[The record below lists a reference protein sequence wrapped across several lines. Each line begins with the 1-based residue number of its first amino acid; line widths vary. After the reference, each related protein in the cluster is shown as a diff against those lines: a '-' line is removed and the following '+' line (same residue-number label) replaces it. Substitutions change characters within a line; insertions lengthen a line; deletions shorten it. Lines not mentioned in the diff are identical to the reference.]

1 MKRLFGSISLILVA
15 AALSAQPAIAHQ
27 GNPDFRSEITGVTPA
42 SLGDGLL
49 FSIQNFDD
57 NVEFVNRSGKTVVVE
72 GYDGEPYVRIDGSG
86 VVEVNLNSPA
96 YYLNED
102 RYADVQVPDR
112 ADAEAEPDWKEVDDN
127 GRFTW
132 HDHRS
137 HYMGLDIPPQVKD
150 ESKETKVFDYTIPI
164 EVGGEPAKV
173 NGTLTWVG
181 TGSKAPVIPF
191 VILGLAI
198 IAAIVFW
205 LIRRRRNDDEQAP
218 RSGDHG
224 DRGDDPGESEAW

>member
-1 MKRLFGSISLILVA
+1 MKRVLSLLALFIFVA
-15 AALSAQPAIAHQ
+15 VPASSSAHQ
-27 GNPDFRSEITGVTPA
+27 GNPDYRSEITSIQPGA
-42 SLGDGLL
+42 LADGLTVE
-49 FSIQNFDD
+49 IINFDD
-57 NVEFVNRSGKTVVVE
+57 HVRLVNQTGKEVIIN
-72 GYDGEPYVRIDGSG
+72 GYDGDPYARIESG
-86 VVEVNLNSPA
+86 GAVYVNLNSPA

-102 RYADVQVPDR
+102 RFAAVEVPDR
-112 ADAEAEPDWKEVDDN
+112 ADPKAKPDWKQVADN
-127 GRFTW
+127 GTFEW

-137 HYMGLDIPPQVKD
+137 HFMGTGTPSQVSD

>member
-1 MKRLFGSISLILVA
+1 M
-15 AALSAQPAIAHQ
+15 
-27 GNPDFRSEITGVTPA
+27 
-42 SLGDGLL
+42 
-49 FSIQNFDD
+49 
-57 NVEFVNRSGKTVVVE
+57 
-72 GYDGEPYVRIDGSG
+72 
-86 VVEVNLNSPA
+86 VEVNLNSPA

-164 EVGGEPAKV
+164 TVAGQPAEVG
-173 NGTLTWVG
+173 GTLTWVG
-181 TGSKAPVIPF
+181 KDSGFPVLPF
-191 VILGLAI
+191 VLLAV
-198 IAAIVFW
+198 IAAAVGYILF
-205 LIRRRRNDDEQAP
+205 RRRGKDDGGDDEEE
-218 RSGDHG
+218 GVT
-224 DRGDDPGESEAW
+224 EAW

>member
-112 ADAEAEPDWKEVDDN
+112 ADAEVEPDWKEVDDT

-164 EVGGEPAKV
+164 TVAGQPAEVG
-173 NGTLTWVG
+173 GTLTWVG
-181 TGSKAPVIPF
+181 KDSGFPVLPF
-191 VILGLAI
+191 VLLAV
-198 IAAIVFW
+198 IAAAVGYILF
-205 LIRRRRNDDEQAP
+205 RRRGKDDGGDDEEE
-218 RSGDHG
+218 GVT
-224 DRGDDPGESEAW
+224 EAW